1 MTGRVFRF
9 ALLASALAL
18 PAAATAAPSVE
29 DCRAIW
35 VGHAGAM
42 SLAGLGERPPERIE
56 VEGAACVAR
65 DLSADP
71 FGAGQPVSYP
81 RAVWT
86 LGTAEGGGAAFS
98 LMLDVAPGGSA
109 MPGHA
114 ATLRDRAELAL
125 SLTEEAGEAGE
136 ATAGSLVVALSIGFE
151 GRNAVSAE
159 VRALGLTAAGTAPL
173 LARLASADIRG
184 AAAQAVSDGQ
194 LSTRWAAL
202 FPPPRAPGA
211 ADRAQVAAFL
221 SALPGETMTP
231 AARDATLRILADW
244 PDLRGRADLSLAA
257 PQGLRPLALAAL
269 AAADPSRIASVL
281 AGATVEARYGP

>member
-1 MTGRVFRF
+1 VTWRIVRAA
-9 ALLASALAL
+9 ALTSAFAL
-18 PAAATAAPSVE
+18 PAAPGAALGVE

-42 SLAGLGERPPERIE
+42 ALAGLGERPPERIE
-56 VEGAACVAR
+56 VEGGACVAR
-65 DLSADP
+65 DLTADP
-71 FGAGQPVSYP
+71 FGAGRPLSYP

-86 LGTAEGGGAAFS
+86 LGTADGGGAAFS
-98 LMLDVAPGGSA
+98 LMLDVAPGGGA

-125 SLTEEAGEAGE
+125 SLTEEAAAG
-136 ATAGSLVVALSIGFE
+136 ALVVALSIGFE

-173 LARLASADIRG
+173 VARLASADIRG

-194 LSTRWAAL
+194 LAARWAAL

-211 ADRAQVAAFL
+211 ADRAQAAALL
-221 SALPGETMTP
+221 SALPAATMSP
-231 AARDATLRILADW
+231 AARDAALRILADW

-269 AAADPSRIASVL
+269 AAADPSRIAPAL
-281 AGATVEARYGP
+281 AGATLDARYGP